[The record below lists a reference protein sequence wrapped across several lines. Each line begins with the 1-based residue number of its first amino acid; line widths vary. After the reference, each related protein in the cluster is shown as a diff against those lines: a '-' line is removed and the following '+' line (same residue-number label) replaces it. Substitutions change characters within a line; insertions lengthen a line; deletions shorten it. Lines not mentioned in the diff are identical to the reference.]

1 MALDDELEGIEEAG
15 ETEAELIDQQTEL
28 DDFESD
34 EDEVLGEEAEETD
47 LEHAYDSFST
57 SNEADYDGFD
67 AGYASEEADLQ
78 ESAGM
83 LHSVPDAFHL
93 EDDHDLEEQ
102 VVEMEIE
109 DGDIYAVIV
118 DENDD
123 EIGFVLLD
131 DDGNEQ
137 EYYYVDVEDG
147 EQDEGGDEPA
157 HAVRAR
163 DGETFDLG
171 VPKDE
176 VTEGSADLKEI
187 YRDSVEVVGELR
199 DTLSDLNESLS
210 FLKRRR

>member
-1 MALDDELEGIEEAG
+1 
-15 ETEAELIDQQTEL
+15 
-28 DDFESD
+28 
-34 EDEVLGEEAEETD
+34 
-47 LEHAYDSFST
+47 
-57 SNEADYDGFD
+57 
-67 AGYASEEADLQ
+67 
-78 ESAGM
+78 M

-118 DENDD
+118 DENDE